1 MKRPIIIIIEK
12 IGHYGFLLLFLCLM
26 IGLKPFLNE
35 YIERDL
41 LADIF
46 LIGVLMSGV
55 YALDRD
61 PIAFRICCGITFI
74 IIVLRLLAH
83 TDIGKLY
90 HVSLF
95 QTETILT
102 GLFIVQLLW
111 IILSHILTEQEVT
124 SDTILGGACVFVL
137 LGFLW
142 GYIYFILNT
151 LEPNSLTANSSFSK
165 ELADY
170 IYFSFITLTSTGY
183 GDILPVT
190 QKARGLAIL
199 EAITGQLYLAIMISR
214 LVSLHI
220 SSINK

>member
-1 MKRPIIIIIEK
+1 MKRPIIAIIEK

-46 LIGVLMSGV
+46 LLGVLMSGV

-61 PIAFRICCGITFI
+61 PIALRISSSIAFI
-74 IIVLRLLAH
+74 IILLRLFVH

-90 HVSLF
+90 HSNLF
-95 QTETILT
+95 QAETILT
-102 GLFIVQLLW
+102 ALFIAQLLW
-111 IILSHILTEQEVT
+111 IILTHILTEQEVS
-124 SDTILGGACVFVL
+124 SDTVLGGACAFVL
-137 LGFLW
+137 FGFLW
-142 GYIYFILNT
+142 GYAYFILNT
-151 LEPNSLTANSSFSK
+151 LEPNSLSANTTLAK
-165 ELADY
+165 ELSDY

-183 GDILPVT
+183 GDILPIT

-214 LVSLHI
+214 LVSLHL
-220 SSINK
+220 SSLNK